1 MPTSSDSPRPA
12 REPSALII
20 GAGGLGHPAALALAA
35 SGVRR
40 LGVVDDDRVD
50 ASNMHRQILFV
61 DGDEGDLKV
70 AALAR
75 GLARRFPEVRV
86 EAQAVRFEVANAA
99 ALVAGYDVIVDGSD
113 NFATKFLANDAAV
126 LAGKPLV
133 HGAAI
138 GLGGQLLT
146 VPAGGHPCY
155 RCLFEEP
162 PPAGVG
168 PSCAEAGVLGPV
180 PGVIGALQGAE
191 AARLCAGD
199 SPAFIGRLIQYDSA
213 GMNARAIPFNPNP
226 LCGVCGPAPRIRE
239 LAACNYSSGDS
250 RTLSSGDSCTLSSGD
265 SCTLSSG
272 DSRTL
277 PVERCFV

>member
-1 MPTSSDSPRPA
+1 MHTSSDRV
-12 REPSALII
+12 EPGVLII
-20 GAGGLGHPAALALAA
+20 GAGGLGCPAALALGAG
-35 SGVRR
+35 GVRR
-40 LGVVDDDRVD
+40 IGIVDDDRVD
-50 ASNMHRQILFV
+50 ASNLHRQVLFTEADV
-61 DGDEGDLKV
+61 GELKAV
-70 AALAR
+70 AAAR
-75 GLARRFPEVRV
+75 ALSRRFPALDVV
-86 EAQAVRFEVANAA
+86 AHAVRFDVTNARELMA
-99 ALVAGYDVIVDGSD
+99 AYDVVIDGSD

-126 LAGKPLV
+126 LGGKPLV
-133 HGAAI
+133 HGAAV
-138 GLGGQLLT
+138 GTGGQLVT

-191 AARLCAGD
+191 AARLAANET
-199 SPAFIGRLIQYDSA
+199 PAFIGRLIQYDSA

-239 LAACNYSSGDS
+239 LSASNY
-250 RTLSSGDSCTLSSGD
+250 
-265 SCTLSSG
+265 SSG